1 MIRSLLVL
9 LFWVVTVPLGAL
21 VAFPWT
27 FITGRPEFLFNV
39 GIALLRGGMRVA
51 GMRVHVVG
59 LQKLEVG
66 RTYIFM
72 SNHVSNLDPPLLMP
86 AIPGRTSVLVKKE
99 LFRIPILGRAM
110 LMVSLVPVDRSDRE
124 AAFASLRSAGDV
136 LRSGIHLTTFPEGT
150 RSPDGRLLPLKK
162 GPFHVATET
171 GVPIVPVTLLGTFE
185 AMPKGRLAIRPGKVT
200 IVFHE
205 PIDPASF
212 PNREDLIKA
221 VRTSIE
227 SALPQNRRDAET
239 QRKSG

>member
-9 LFWVVTVPLGAL
+9 LFWVITVPLGAL
-21 VAFPWT
+21 IAFPWT
-27 FITGRPEFLFNV
+27 LITGRPEFLFNV

-51 GMRVHVVG
+51 GMRVRLVG
-59 LQKLEVG
+59 LEKLQPDK
-66 RTYIFM
+66 TYIFM
-72 SNHVSNLDPPLLMP
+72 SNHASNLDPPILMP

-99 LFRIPILGRAM
+99 LFRVPILGRAM

-124 AAFASLRSAGDV
+124 AAFARLRAAGDPP
-136 LRSGIHLTTFPEGT
+136 RSGIHLTTFPEGT

-162 GPFHVATET
+162 GPFYVATET

-185 AMPKGRLAIRPGKVT
+185 AMPKGRLAIRPGEVT

-205 PIDPASF
+205 PIDPVAF
-212 PNREDLIKA
+212 QNREDLIKA
-221 VRTSIE
+221 VRASIE
-227 SALPQNRRDAET
+227 SALPENRRDAET